1 MIVLHRP
8 TETNFNK
15 NGKAIL
21 KGAILRG
28 TLSHKINGACMI
40 TIEMLKGNPKTDLVD
55 KEDIISCPTPFGIQ
69 PFRVFDINP
78 LGLDRVQIV
87 ARHIFFD
94 LQKRVVKRCK
104 VENSNGQFILD
115 KYLLNLDRPVPHKLY
130 SDMKELVSLDWQ
142 LKQGVDILLG
152 DEENSFIN
160 KFGKGELRV
169 DGFNGYIDSRIGRNR
184 GFRAKYR
191 KNITGFSGKTSTD
204 GLITYIIPKGF
215 DGITLPDNGGV
226 ESPLISKYADVY
238 TRVIEFP
245 EVKFKGSPNNSSK
258 EGFETLEE
266 AQAELRKVALAYF
279 TDTECDIIKASFNID
294 LIMLK
299 DTLEYKD
306 VAVSEEIQ
314 LGDTITVDYSPYNI
328 TMEKRLVGYTYNI
341 LTEKMETLEV
351 GDYGLDYFRS
361 INNKIDKL
369 PDVEQIVGGL
379 ENDINSKIEEFTEDL
394 LNGGNGSYVKFVP
407 NFHNPREILVLDN
420 EDEAKAKKVI
430 RINKEGIG
438 VSTTG
443 VTGKYYG
450 LVVDGKLVVTEATA
464 TKIVASLIQGGML
477 ASIDNSSYVNLDN
490 GEFNF
495 KDKIKYINGVFSI
508 TLSSGETLEQELSG
522 IDSTLGDILT
532 DVGTLNNTI
541 SEVIIN
547 YDKIINRVSAVEKDL
562 NTQSEKIKNVESE
575 ITKDAII
582 DKVSET
588 IESAKE
594 EAINEANNNTEEAL
608 KPYAKSSEVK
618 HTVDSWVA
626 KFSEIGGENILLN
639 GRPRI
644 DTYRWYITH
653 AENIAGDKRLLLGG
667 MEGENWQ
674 GEVFKSGIWWRGT
687 FDASGNWCCL
697 FNDSIM
703 DYKFSPN
710 KTYSISLI
718 MYSEHAKTVDIGI
731 LDGNGL
737 NTVTYHKVNLNP
749 GYQFVNIEFT
759 PAINGNKPCLGFY
772 MQDRGYFNIY
782 IPWAVVKEGKATK
795 NWIGNS
801 NEIRE
806 GSTQIDLT
814 GVTVFNGALRI
825 KNKANVT
832 VFEGDDNGDL
842 TLTGRVING
851 KNGYTSY
858 LDRGGLILET
868 TGEKVGYVRSSSFAS
883 NRLING
889 LSIGALGSGDY
900 VDIGYTNDS
909 DLAESTSLAPMI
921 RLAKTIHD
929 LIGNFRGI
937 QLKEDT
943 RVDYTKLLSF
953 QNNTSYTSDVYANNN
968 GKLCIMGDNGL
979 LLGYKEGESYTS
991 SINIDESTKNIDFY
1005 GNMRDVKNGYAYNV
1019 MTRLNHGSVEKFAP
1033 RITNMNAY
1041 LDSGWYSFGSDCS
1054 GTPTGWG
1061 IMLTFRAFSTDMCQI
1076 VHGTNNVLYIRWYI
1090 NGSYTSWK
1098 QW

>member
-28 TLSHKINGACMI
+28 TLSHKINGACTI
-40 TIEMLKGNPKTDLVD
+40 TIEMLKGNPKTDLVG

-532 DVGTLNNTI
+532 DMGTLNNTI

-547 YDKIINRVSAVEKDL
+547 YDKIINRVSTVEKDL
-562 NTQSEKIKNVESE
+562 NAQSEKIKNVESE

-582 DKVSET
+582 GKVSET

-594 EAINEANNNTEEAL
+594 EAINEANSNTTEAL

-618 HTVDSWVA
+618 QTIDSWVA
-626 KFSEIGGENILLN
+626 SFEETGNNLIANSMFTDRSLYKWTLWNAGMWENVSYFKEGDMWFYPKSTTSHCLLYSN
-639 GRPRI
+639 SFEAKPNTTYTLSLAISKEENVKNSLVRI
-644 DTYRWYITH
+644 AWQDTPNNVNNSLALETITPVWDGARH
-653 AENIAGDKRLLLGG
+653 
-667 MEGENWQ
+667 
-674 GEVFKSGIWWRGT
+674 SYT
-687 FDASGNWCCL
+687 FT
-697 FNDSIM
+697 
-703 DYKFSPN
+703 SPN
-710 KTYSISLI
+710 NNAIKYGMLI
-718 MYSEHAKTVDIGI
+718 IRHGGSETTA
-731 LDGNGL
+731 
-737 NTVTYHKVNLNP
+737 
-749 GYQFVNIEFT
+749 GYLIR
-759 PAINGNKPCLGFY
+759 INKPCMMEG
-772 MQDRGYFNIY
+772 
-782 IPWAVVKEGKATK
+782 VVAPYQQAP
-795 NWIGNS
+795 
-801 NEIRE
+801 NEVVN
-806 GSTQIDLT
+806 GSTRIDAT
-814 GVTVFNGALRI
+814 GVTVFNGAFRI
-825 KNKANVT
+825 RNKANAI
-832 VFEGDDNGDL
+832 VFEGDSNGDL

-868 TGEKVGYVRSSSFAS
+868 SGEKVGYVRSSAFAS
-883 NRLING
+883 NKLING

-909 DLAESTSLAPMI
+909 DLGESTSLAPMI

-929 LIGNFRGI
+929 LLGNFRGI

-979 LLGYKEGESYTS
+979 LLGYKEGDSYTS

-1041 LDSGWYSFGSDCS
+1041 LDSGWYSFGSDCA
-1054 GTPTGWG
+1054 GTPTTWG
-1061 IMLTFRAFSTDMCQI
+1061 IMITIRAFSSDMCQI
-1076 VHGTNNVLYIRWYI
+1076 VHGTNNVLYIRWYVVAGGVG
-1090 NGSYTSWK
+1090 NYTPWK